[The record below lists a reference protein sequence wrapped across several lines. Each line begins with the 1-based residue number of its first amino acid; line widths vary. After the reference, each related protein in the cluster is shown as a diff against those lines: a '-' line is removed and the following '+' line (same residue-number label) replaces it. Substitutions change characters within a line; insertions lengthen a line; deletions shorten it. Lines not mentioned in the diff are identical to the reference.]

1 MGYRLLTI
9 ENVTTCCANKGR
21 TKDLVVPEGIPIK
34 ELEEE
39 VTRTVHELDSQG
51 FFLRSRPIGH
61 KGTRIAVI
69 HLGQAPAE
77 RLFRLQ
83 VAKKADGSIAITRA
97 ISYPDIREFI
107 TSLREGLGV

>member
-9 ENVTTCCANKGR
+9 ENVTTCCGNKGR
-21 TKDLVVPEGIPIK
+21 TKDLVVPDGIPVK

-39 VTRTVHELDSQG
+39 VARTVHELNSQG

-69 HLGQAPAE
+69 QLGQTPTE
-77 RLFRLQ
+77 KLFHLL
-83 VAKKADGSIAITRA
+83 VTKKHDGSIAITRA
-97 ISYPDIREFI
+97 ISYPNIREFI
-107 TSLREGLGV
+107 TSLREGLGG